1 MLKKIILLIFVILFS
16 NVVNAT
22 CRFAEG
28 TFTQAS
34 ASLGDV
40 AVDRDTPVGTVLKTV
55 TVNFPYVGVQCDGGT
70 EGRFEVKTFT
80 TPSAL
85 DKVFDTNIPGIG
97 IRESVYYGTAP
108 FETYSPN
115 STYMR
120 IEWVKIELVKTSASS
135 VAGYLTQGTI
145 FDWSVGEGQGAPAT
159 QPVVNIKLASGY
171 ISINPCVLES
181 RNLSFAIGNVPA
193 EQFRQIGTVS
203 NETVK
208 ADLSLSCDK
217 NINVDVTLNG
227 VQNSET
233 SDASVLTLANPG
245 SEGVAK
251 GIGVQL
257 LYNGAPLKL
266 NERLEMEATQSNGVV
281 TYPIT
286 ARYIQTQDK
295 IEAGKANAA
304 ATLNVTYQ

>member
-1 MLKKIILLIFVILFS
+1 
-16 NVVNAT
+16 
-22 CRFAEG
+22 
-28 TFTQAS
+28 
-34 ASLGDV
+34 
-40 AVDRDTPVGTVLKTV
+40 
-55 TVNFPYVGVQCDGGT
+55 
-70 EGRFEVKTFT
+70 
-80 TPSAL
+80 
-85 DKVFDTNIPGIG
+85 
-97 IRESVYYGTAP
+97 
-108 FETYSPN
+108 
-115 STYMR
+115 MR

-135 VAGYLTQGTI
+135 GTGYLTQGII

-171 ISINPCVLES
+171 ISTNPCVLES

-233 SDASVLTLANPG
+233 SDASVLTLMNPG

-281 TYPIT
+281 TYPLT

-295 IEAGKANAA
+295 IKAGTANAG